1 MRGRYYIMEKKIT
14 KKDRFEE
21 IKSIIKQAQV
31 ENKEDILTFL
41 NNEIELLEK
50 KSLNRKPTEKQ
61 LEFKALTEELKD
73 ILSSFN
79 EPVTITDIKSAN
91 EKFAQFSPQKIS
103 AMLLQLIKN
112 NEVEREKIRK
122 IAYFSIKK

>member
-1 MRGRYYIMEKKIT
+1 MEKKIT

-21 IKSIIKQAQV
+21 IRGIIEQAQI
-31 ENKEDILTFL
+31 ENKEDILAFL
-41 NNEIELLEK
+41 KNEIELLEK

-73 ILSSFN
+73 ILSNFN

-91 EKFAQFSPQKIS
+91 DKFKEFSPQKIS

-112 NEVEREKIRK
+112 NEVEREKIK
-122 IAYFSIKK
+122 KTAYFSIKK

>member
-1 MRGRYYIMEKKIT
+1 MEKKIT

-21 IKSIIKQAQV
+21 IKGIIEHAQV
-31 ENKEDILTFL
+31 KNKEDILTFL

-79 EPVTITDIKSAN
+79 EPITITDIKSAN

-112 NEVEREKIRK
+112 NEVEREKIK
-122 IAYFSIKK
+122 KTAYFSIKK